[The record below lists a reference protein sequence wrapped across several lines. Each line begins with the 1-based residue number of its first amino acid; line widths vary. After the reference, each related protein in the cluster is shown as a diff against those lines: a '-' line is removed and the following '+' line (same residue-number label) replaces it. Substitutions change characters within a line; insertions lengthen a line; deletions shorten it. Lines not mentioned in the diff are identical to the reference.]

1 MGGMAADQNAA
12 FTLPQGATGFFRPPD
27 GPLPLTDQRT
37 FRRALYAAARAAGG
51 RVGEVEERTYP
62 RTFHTAT
69 VIAGTDEYVVL
80 CHAHHPWIA
89 FAAERRDW
97 YTEEFLAPPPWAH
110 TFADLGFVVLGH
122 AELTLPLSDV
132 DTSGLDQGQWR
143 AIRLYGITTSG
154 GVLFNAWD

>member
-1 MGGMAADQNAA
+1 MAADKDAA
-12 FTLPQGATGFFRPPD
+12 FILPRGATGFFRPED
-27 GPLPLTDQRT
+27 GPLPLTDQRA
-37 FRRALYAAARAAGG
+37 FRTALYAAARAAGG
-51 RVGEVEERTYP
+51 RVGEVEEQTYP

-110 TFADLGFVVLGH
+110 IFTDLGFVVLDH
-122 AELTLPLSDV
+122 AALTLSLSLSDV
-132 DTSGLDQGQWR
+132 GTLVLTQSEWR
-143 AIRLYGITTSG
+143 EVRFYGITTLG